1 MLQCSQ
7 PDVAVLSDGCC
18 RAVRWMLQGSQVD
31 VAVLSDVVQC
41 SQMAVVQCS
50 QMETDVAMSSD

>member
-1 MLQCSQ
+1 ML
-7 PDVAVLSDGCC
+7 LCC
-18 RAVRWMLQGSQVD
+18 QMD

-50 QMETDVAMSSD
+50 QMETDVAMLSD

>member
-1 MLQCSQ
+1 
-7 PDVAVLSDGCC
+7 
-18 RAVRWMLQGSQVD
+18 MLQGSQVD